1 MNFRVI
7 TTIEHV
13 RAAFTLLL
21 CGSLSK
27 CTRTLD
33 AITKD
38 IQTANQDIRW
48 IVTAGLTPTSKVASN
63 PTTGNTL
70 NWLPCGL
77 GKVGSQLLILVFLLL
92 SQQFSH

>member
-13 RAAFTLLL
+13 WAAFTLLL

-27 CTRTLD
+27 CTRTLN

-38 IQTANQDIRW
+38 IQTANHDIRW
-48 IVTAGLTPTSKVASN
+48 TVTAVLTPTSKVTSS

-70 NWLPCGL
+70 NWLLCGL
-77 GKVGSQLLILVFLLL
+77 RKVGSQLLILVFLLF